1 MASGSYF
8 PPAVKEV
15 EIPKRDG
22 RVRKLG
28 IPTISDRVA
37 QMIVK
42 DYLETRFENISVHAP
57 MPAHDLK
64 EKKVKII
71 RKKLIYLHKMQIN
84 MKEKA
89 INRLKAVLAEQ
100 GKTNKW
106 LAEKLSKNETTIS
119 RWCTN
124 EVQPS
129 MENLV
134 AIAKLLEVDV
144 KELINSTRSTK

>member
-1 MASGSYF
+1 MHPSL
-8 PPAVKEV
+8 PAT
-15 EIPKRDG
+15 PKR
-22 RVRKLG
+22 
-28 IPTISDRVA
+28 II
-37 QMIVK
+37 
-42 DYLETRFENISVHAP
+42 
-57 MPAHDLK
+57 
-64 EKKVKII
+64 EKWFDIHEMF
-71 RKKLIYLHKMQIN
+71 IYLHKMQIYMSN
-84 MKEKA
+84 KA

-134 AIAKLLEVDV
+134 VIAKLLEVDV
-144 KELINSTRSTK
+144 KELINSTKNTK